1 MHVVHVACART
12 CTRKIGLYVRLM
24 RLKICI
30 IVVLGKD
37 NILAKFRANP
47 MHAVHVVRARMCIV
61 HAGNFGLKFRAIR
74 LKIKVRIDA

>member
-24 RLKICI
+24 RLKICM
-30 IVVLGKD
+30 IVVLGED

-47 MHAVHVVRARMCIV
+47 MHAVHVVRARMCKV
-61 HAGNFGLKFRAIR
+61 ANFGYIFDL
-74 LKIKVRIDA
+74 